1 MGAEATKPVVLMEE
15 VFWQPP
21 RLPVLMT
28 SYSIEDDA
36 AVDDSIRGGTER
48 DLIGPATV
56 PQCGKLRIFLSLRFY
71 VKSILGI
78 LEV

>member
-1 MGAEATKPVVLMEE
+1 MGAEATKPVVLME

-28 SYSIEDDA
+28 SYSMEDDA

-56 PQCGKLRIFLSLRFY
+56 TQCGNLRNFL
-71 VKSILGI
+71 
-78 LEV
+78 

>member
-1 MGAEATKPVVLMEE
+1 MGAEATKPVVLME
-15 VFWQPP
+15 VFWPP

-28 SYSIEDDA
+28 SYSMEDDA

>member
-28 SYSIEDDA
+28 SYSMEDDA

-56 PQCGKLRIFLSLRFY
+56 PQQSGKLKNVFCYPDFT
-71 VKSILGI
+71 
-78 LEV
+78 